1 MRMGVPP
8 SSVNCLV
15 AAGFFTLAPGAEA
28 MRVPKPAA
36 GIITTTFI
44 AGCKYTRVDAAVQ
57 IGASGLRFAFLGAP
71 INQYDSS
78 RDPRC
83 KRNRDAAIPRC
94 FRAMRE
100 LSGPSH
106 LKKSPPVPIT

>member
-15 AAGFFTLAPGAEA
+15 AAGFFPLAPGADD

-44 AGCKYTRVDAAVQ
+44 AGCKYTRAGASVQ
-57 IGASGLRFAFLGAP
+57 IGLHRASRRRATRKPQFGVEKFLRQCCPVSAP
-71 INQYDSS
+71 PTPPYRIYLS
-78 RDPRC
+78 RIYSPLELLPRSAL
-83 KRNRDAAIPRC
+83 R
-94 FRAMRE
+94 
-100 LSGPSH
+100 
-106 LKKSPPVPIT
+106 